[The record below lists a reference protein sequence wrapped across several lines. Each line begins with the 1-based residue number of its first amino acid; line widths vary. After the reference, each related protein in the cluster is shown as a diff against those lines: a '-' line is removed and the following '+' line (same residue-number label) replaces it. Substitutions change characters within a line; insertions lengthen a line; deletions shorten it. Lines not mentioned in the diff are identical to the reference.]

1 MAKCK
6 NCSLKTNSHEPRG
19 NREGTARAGD
29 KNRQPPR
36 PAGAPP
42 RRPAPAVPRAVVSWL

>member
-6 NCSLKTNSHEPRG
+6 NCSFEKKNSHEPRG

-36 PAGAPP
+36 PAGAAGPGAPP
-42 RRPAPAVPRAVVSWL
+42 LRSRGRW